1 MAGVK
6 KNFGYNLILTMG
18 NYIFPLLTY
27 PYVSRV
33 LGVSNIGVVN
43 YIDGII
49 DYCILFCA
57 LGVGSLGVREIA
69 KVKEDQSKVNEVY
82 SSLFSFNLILT
93 IVGCIILTYLS
104 FCVDYFSDYKEYLWI
119 GILKLFFYVFS
130 TEWFF
135 QGLSNFKFITT
146 RSLLVR
152 SLYVV
157 AIFIFVRTKEDVVI
171 YYLLFVLMPVIN
183 AIINFIYSR
192 KFVKFSFS
200 SIHINTYLVAIISY
214 GFYRILTSMYTTF
227 NVVYLG
233 SVTDVEQVGFFSTST
248 KVYFIIM
255 SVFTAFT
262 TVMVPKVSE
271 LLSKRDSK
279 ALSEISYKTF
289 DVIFMV
295 SIPMIVV
302 FYVYAPL
309 IINLIAGPGFE
320 GAILPFKIV
329 MLLLLIIGLEQVII
343 QQFLMAIKDSKC
355 IVILS
360 SIGATIGILLNV
372 IFTEKYGAIGSAIS
386 WTCSEIS
393 ILIVSLF
400 FFKKYFNL
408 SLPLKRLFISMAL
421 SIPYVVICYSFY
433 TEHITW
439 HIFVSGTLCVLWFL
453 VSNIYI
459 YKNNMLLDA
468 INSVGSKF
476 INK

>member
-1 MAGVK
+1 MAEIK

-33 LGVSNIGVVN
+33 LGVSNIGAVN

-69 KVKEDQSKVNEVY
+69 KVKDNQSKINEVY
-82 SSLFSFNLILT
+82 SSLFAFNLILT
-93 IVGCIILTYLS
+93 IVGCGILTYLS
-104 FCVDYFSDYKEYLWI
+104 FCSEYFRDYREFLWV

-146 RSLLVR
+146 RSLIVR
-152 SLYVV
+152 TLFVV
-157 AIFIFVRTKEDVVI
+157 SIFIFVRTKEDVVI

-192 KFVKFSFS
+192 KFVKFSIS

-233 SVTDVEQVGFFSTST
+233 SVTNVEQVGFFSTST
-248 KVYFIIM
+248 KIYFIIM
-255 SVFTAFT
+255 SVFSAFT

-271 LLSKRDSK
+271 LLSKQDSK

-289 DVIFMV
+289 DAIFMV
-295 SIPMIVV
+295 SVPMIVGL
-302 FYVYAPL
+302 YIYAPL
-309 IINLIAGPGFE
+309 VINLIAGPGFE
-320 GAILPFKIV
+320 GAIIPFKIV
-329 MLLLLIIGLEQVII
+329 MLLLLVIALEQVII
-343 QQFLMAIKDSKC
+343 QQFLMAKKDSKC

-360 SIGATIGILLNV
+360 SIGATIGILLNIV
-372 IFTEKYGAIGSAIS
+372 LTEKYGAIGSAIS
-386 WTCSEIS
+386 WTCSEIA

-400 FFKKYFNL
+400 FFKKHFNL
-408 SLPLKRLFISMAL
+408 SLPLRRLLISMAL
-421 SIPYVVICYSFY
+421 SIPYILICYSLY

-439 HIFVSGTLCVLWFL
+439 HIFVSLMLCLMWFL
-453 VSNIYI
+453 ISNIYI
-459 YKNNMLLDA
+459 YKNDILLET
-468 INSVGSKF
+468 IKSVSSRLIK
-476 INK
+476 K

>member
-1 MAGVK
+1 
-6 KNFGYNLILTMG
+6 MG

-27 PYVSRV
+27 PYVSRI
-33 LGVSNIGVVN
+33 LGVANIGAVN

-69 KVKEDQSKVNEVY
+69 KVKENQSKINEVY
-82 SSLFSFNLILT
+82 SSLFAFNLILT
-93 IVGCIILTYLS
+93 IVGCSILTYLS
-104 FCVDYFSDYKEYLWI
+104 FCVDYFSDYKEFLWI

-146 RSLLVR
+146 RSLIVR

-157 AIFIFVRTKEDVVI
+157 AIFIFVHTKEDVII

-200 SIHINTYLVAIISY
+200 SVHINTYLIAIISY

-295 SIPMIVV
+295 SIPMIVI

-309 IINLIAGPGFE
+309 IINLIAGSGFE
-320 GAILPFKIV
+320 GAIIPFKIV
-329 MLLLLIIGLEQVII
+329 MSLLLVIALEQVVI
-343 QQFLMAIKDSKC
+343 QQFLMAVKDSKC

-360 SIGATIGILLNV
+360 LIGAVIGILLNV

-386 WTCSEIS
+386 WTSSEVS
-393 ILIVSLF
+393 ILLVSLF
-400 FFKKYFNL
+400 FFKKHFNL
-408 SLPLKRLFISMAL
+408 SLPFKRLLISMAL
-421 SIPYVVICYSFY
+421 SVPYIIICYCFY

-439 HIFVSGTLCVLWFL
+439 HVLVSLILCLSWFL
-453 VSNIYI
+453 ISNTYI
-459 YKNNMLLDA
+459 YKNIFLVESLKS
-468 INSVGSKF
+468 ISSKF

>member
-93 IVGCIILTYLS
+93 LVGCGVLTYLS
-104 FCVDYFSDYKEYLWI
+104 FCVEYFKDYKEFLWI

-152 SLYVV
+152 TLFTIS
-157 AIFIFVRTKEDVVI
+157 IFIFVRTKEDVVI

-192 KFVKFSFS
+192 KFVKFSIS

-271 LLSKRDSK
+271 LLAKRDSK

-295 SIPMIVV
+295 SVPMIVI

-309 IINLIAGPGFE
+309 IINIIAGPGFE
-320 GAILPFKIV
+320 GAIVPFKIV
-329 MLLLLIIGLEQVII
+329 MLLLLVIALEQVII

-355 IVILS
+355 IVVLS
-360 SIGATIGILLNV
+360 SIGATVGILLNV

-408 SLPLKRLFISMAL
+408 FLPFRRLLISMGL
-421 SIPYVVICYSFY
+421 SIPYILICYSFY

-439 HIFVSGTLCVLWFL
+439 HIFASMALCIIWFL

-459 YKNNMLLDA
+459 YKNDILLDS
-468 INSVGSKF
+468 IKSVSSKF